1 MIEKIMMTQ
10 EAQRVHPSAPEEEK
24 LSPGRHVRR
33 RPRGS
38 APAVAVDARVES
50 AINLASGS
58 VVNRAGM
65 QDVFKSL
72 GIGLYHIEV
81 TTQSDTS

>member
-10 EAQRVHPSAPEEEK
+10 EDQRVHPSAPEEEK

-38 APAVAVDARVES
+38 APAVAVYATVES
-50 AINLASGS
+50 AINLVSESVVNCPSMQNVYKASGS
-58 VVNRAGM
+58 AYII
-65 QDVFKSL
+65 F
-72 GIGLYHIEV
+72 
-81 TTQSDTS
+81 